1 MVEYEFSKL
10 GTRVRFSSPA
20 PESDSVLLRQTRAK
34 LDLAN
39 DCILHI

>member
-20 PESDSVLLRQTRAK
+20 QICERIGAPFIKK
-34 LDLAN
+34 LEF
-39 DCILHI
+39 ILSKITENC